1 MAAPDTCSV
10 AQPPVAEAVSE
21 SPSSGGA
28 SLVPLETADLD
39 RKRASSSPTNIG
51 PKEPKPVENKEL
63 DSDKEASTEINTPT
77 AAVETKSMSPAEQ
90 EAVVKESQEEGPP
103 RRGRPKTRAPRKPR
117 KAKNPKEKKPKT
129 TAATKAKAKAKTKPS
144 KRNAN
149 KTKAPEKEK
158 KARGKKVSK
167 AKGNSGN
174 EEKDSKDAGEDGG
187 SNSTSSGSKNVPMT
201 RVRGKKASKQDEV
214 AQPAASSKE
223 TPTEKPKTEKRTYPK
238 SAEKKAELSRKSC
251 AYKKAKTKAAQE
263 GLPEEECIKL
273 AKKVAQQL
281 TLIYNYVKKH
291 AAHDVNMFLCFKGFT
306 IPVYSPPAGLRH
318 MQRLLETLASDFSI
332 YGEVELQCRI

>member
-1 MAAPDTCSV
+1 MELIWLAV
-10 AQPPVAEAVSE
+10 AVIA
-21 SPSSGGA
+21 GLILGYM
-28 SLVPLETADLD
+28 
-39 RKRASSSPTNIG
+39 
-51 PKEPKPVENKEL
+51 
-63 DSDKEASTEINTPT
+63 
-77 AAVETKSMSPAEQ
+77 TKKWRTSMHIS
-90 EAVVKESQEEGPP
+90 
-103 RRGRPKTRAPRKPR
+103 
-117 KAKNPKEKKPKT
+117 
-129 TAATKAKAKAKTKPS
+129 
-144 KRNAN
+144 
-149 KTKAPEKEK
+149 
-158 KARGKKVSK
+158 
-167 AKGNSGN
+167 
-174 EEKDSKDAGEDGG
+174 
-187 SNSTSSGSKNVPMT
+187 
-201 RVRGKKASKQDEV
+201 
-214 AQPAASSKE
+214 
-223 TPTEKPKTEKRTYPK
+223 